1 MHAFAAHRSLDE
13 EQRRIVSDL
22 SAEMAG
28 RVPPQEV
35 ERAVADSFHALD
47 GSKIDL
53 FVPVLARRRARWA
66 LTHPGLAT

>member
-1 MHAFAAHRSLDE
+1 MHAFEAHRSLDE

-35 ERAVADSFHALD
+35 ERVVADSFHALD

-53 FVPVLARRRARWA
+53 FVPVLARRRARRA

>member
-1 MHAFAAHRSLDE
+1 MHAFEAHRSLDE

-35 ERAVADSFHALD
+35 ERVVADSFQALD

-53 FVPVLARRRARWA
+53 FVPVLARRRARRA